1 MRFSLILSNNATF
14 PAVLVYVPG
23 NDLDMYRSVEKGTCG
38 LLLRNSHLLC
48 DCIFCARSMESH
60 RVQDMMRLMASKIR
74 AIANTISDDDVNKF
88 VSELLNAKRI
98 YVMGAGR
105 SGLVAKA
112 FAMRLMHLGL
122 QSFVVG
128 ETITPS
134 MNKGDVMIIFSGSGR
149 TKTIADIAETAKEI
163 GAKICLITSNA
174 ESRIGKI
181 SDCIVII
188 EHHRDEVSDDAVEF
202 EIRQMMGDHKS
213 FAPLGT
219 LFETTSM
226 VFADAVISWLMEIT
240 KTDETALK
248 NRHTNIE

>member
-1 MRFSLILSNNATF
+1 
-14 PAVLVYVPG
+14 
-23 NDLDMYRSVEKGTCG
+23 
-38 LLLRNSHLLC
+38 LLLKHKDSSGSGYFEILIYFVIASL
-48 DCIFCARSMESH
+48 CARSMEKH
-60 RVQDMMRLMASKIR
+60 RVQDMMKLMASKIR
-74 AIANTISDDDVNKF
+74 AIANTISDEDVENFIEK
-88 VSELLNAKRI
+88 LLRAKRI

-112 FAMRLMHLGL
+112 FAMRLMHLGM
-122 QSFVVG
+122 QAFVVG
-128 ETITPS
+128 ETITPAL
-134 MNKGDVMIIFSGSGR
+134 NEGDIIIVFSGSGR
-149 TKTIADIAETAKEI
+149 TRTVADIAETAKDI

-174 ESRIGKI
+174 DSRIGRI

-188 EHHRDEVSDDAVEF
+188 EHQRDAVGNDEMEF

-226 VFADAVISWLMEIT
+226 IFADAVISMLMEIT
-240 KTDETALK
+240 KTDENALK

>member
-1 MRFSLILSNNATF
+1 
-14 PAVLVYVPG
+14 
-23 NDLDMYRSVEKGTCG
+23 
-38 LLLRNSHLLC
+38 
-48 DCIFCARSMESH
+48 MESH
-60 RVQDMMRLMASKIR
+60 RVQDMMQMMASKIR
-74 AIANTISDDDVNKF
+74 AIANTISDEDVENFIAK
-88 VSELLNAKRI
+88 LLKAKRI

-122 QSFVVG
+122 QAFVVG
-128 ETITPS
+128 ETITPAMS
-134 MNKGDVMIIFSGSGR
+134 AGDIMVVFSGSGR
-149 TKTIADIAETAKEI
+149 TRTVADIAETAKEI

-174 ESRIGKI
+174 DSRIGRI

-188 EHHRDEVSDDAVEF
+188 EHQRDTVGDDAVEF

-226 VFADAVISWLMEIT
+226 IFADAVISRLMEIT
-240 KTDETALK
+240 KTDENALK
-248 NRHTNIE
+248 DRHTNIE